1 MHERQPPQKPMLKPV
16 TAELIEAMRGEA
28 ELDQDQAE
36 DRETPAGQDPVDQVV
51 NFLIEGHGNRDIIE
65 YLESQQM
72 PTAEAKAVFQDALK
86 KFIKAANLPK
96 AVRRGLCLEMY
107 RDLYRRLV
115 ATGDYAGA
123 LRAVGEIAKLAD
135 ALPVKGEKPAEA
147 DEVRDDLDDYI
158 DEVLAL

>member
-1 MHERQPPQKPMLKPV
+1 MQPQQPPQEPIQKPWTPEV
-16 TAELIEAMRGEA
+16 VEALHQEA
-28 ELDQDQAE
+28 
-36 DRETPAGQDPVDQVV
+36 AGPDPPPTEGHGGPDPVDQVV

-72 PTAEAKAVFQDALK
+72 PAAEAKAVFEDALK

-123 LRAVGEIAKLAD
+123 LRAVQELAKLSD
-135 ALPVKGEKPAEA
+135 VQPVKGDKSPETDK
-147 DEVRDDLDDYI
+147 VRDEIVDFIDD
-158 DEVLAL
+158 VLAL